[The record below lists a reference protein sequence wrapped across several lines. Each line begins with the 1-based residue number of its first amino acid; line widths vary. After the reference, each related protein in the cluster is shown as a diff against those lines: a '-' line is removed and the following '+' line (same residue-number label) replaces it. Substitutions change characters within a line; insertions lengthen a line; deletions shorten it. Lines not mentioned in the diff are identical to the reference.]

1 MLQEA
6 IKKLVEFQ
14 DLTEEEARGAM
25 REIMTGSATPAQIA
39 SFLTALRMK
48 GEKVEEIF
56 ALAQTMREF
65 SLKVRPR
72 VGGRL
77 VDTCGTGGDKIKTF
91 NISTC
96 SMFVAAGSGVKIAK
110 HGNRSVTS
118 KAGSADVLEFLGAR
132 IDLGPEGVERCIE
145 EVGVG
150 FMFAPVFHPS
160 MKHALGPRREIG
172 VRTVFN
178 ILGPLTN
185 PAGAKGQLL
194 GVYHP
199 SLTEIIAGVLR
210 KLGVERAMV
219 VHGLD
224 GLDELSTLGKSKV
237 SELRSGE
244 LKTYEISPEQ
254 FNLPRARAEDLLGAG
269 VEENAKILLQILK
282 GHKGP
287 KRDIV
292 LLNSAAAIWA
302 GALVDDLGEGIEL
315 AAESIDSGSA
325 YRKLVDFIACTGGDL
340 QKLRALEYGLS

>member
-1 MLQEA
+1 MIQQA
-6 IKKLVEFQ
+6 IRKLVEFQ

-65 SLKVRPR
+65 CLKVRPR

-132 IDLGPEGVERCIE
+132 IDLGAEGVERCIE
-145 EVGVG
+145 EVGIG

-160 MKHALGPRREIG
+160 MKYALGPRREIG

-199 SLTEIIAGVLR
+199 PLTEIIAGVLR
-210 KLGVERAMV
+210 KLEVERAMV

-224 GLDELSTLGKSKV
+224 GLDELSTLGKSRV
-237 SELRSGE
+237 SELCNGE

-254 FNLPRARAEDLLGAG
+254 FNLPRARVEDLLGAG
-269 VEENAKILLQILK
+269 VEENAKTLLQILK
-282 GHKGP
+282 GRKGP
-287 KRDIV
+287 RRDIV

-302 GALVDDLGEGIEL
+302 GALVDDLGEGIKL

-325 YRKLVDFIACTGGDL
+325 YRRLVDFIACTGGDL
-340 QKLRALEYGLS
+340 QKLRALEHGLS